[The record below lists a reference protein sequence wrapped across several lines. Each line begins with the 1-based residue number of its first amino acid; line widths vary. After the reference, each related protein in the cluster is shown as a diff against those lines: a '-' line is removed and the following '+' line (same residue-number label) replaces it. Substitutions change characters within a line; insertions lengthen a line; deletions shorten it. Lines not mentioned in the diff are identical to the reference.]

1 MNETQVI
8 DIVGWIGAGL
18 VILAYALVSTQ
29 KVESKS
35 VAYQLMNLVGG
46 ILLIISSMYVKF
58 YQSVLINVIWV
69 VVAIISIV
77 MSRSKREIKN

>member
-1 MNETQVI
+1 MNETQIV

-18 VILAYALVSTQ
+18 VILAYALVSIQ

-35 VAYQLMNLVGG
+35 VAYQLMNLIGG
-46 ILLIISSMYVKF
+46 ILLIISSIYVKF

-69 VVAIISIV
+69 AVAIISILV
-77 MSRSKREIKN
+77 SRTKKEVKE

>member
-1 MNETQVI
+1 MNETQIV

-18 VILAYALVSTQ
+18 VILAYALVSIQ

-35 VAYQLMNLVGG
+35 VAYQLMNLIGG

-69 VVAIISIV
+69 AVAIVSIV
-77 MSRSKREIKN
+77 VSRTKKE